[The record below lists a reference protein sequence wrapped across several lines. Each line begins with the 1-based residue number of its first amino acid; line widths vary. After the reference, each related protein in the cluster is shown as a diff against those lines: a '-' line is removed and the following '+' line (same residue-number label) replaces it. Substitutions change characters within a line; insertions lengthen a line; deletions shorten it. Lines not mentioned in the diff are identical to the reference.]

1 MLRKPVSRV
10 LVAACLACSAAIPIH
25 STHAQI
31 AVFDN
36 ANFSQNLLTAARALQ
51 QINNQIRSLQNQAQM
66 LADMARNLQSLN
78 FSSLDQ
84 MVSTLT
90 QVSRLMDQ
98 GQGIAFDV
106 SATVSAFAKL
116 YPQQYSA
123 TVGTNQLFAD
133 AHQRWQNS
141 MNAFQQTLTV
151 QAQVARNVEADT
163 STLAGLVNA
172 SQAAVG
178 SLQAQHAMNQL
189 IALSVKQQLQVQSLM
204 AAQYRATSLEQA
216 RDAESEEAARAAFDN
231 FLGSGTPYTPQ

>member
-1 MLRKPVSRV
+1 MLHKPIVRA
-10 LVAACLACSAAIPIH
+10 LVAACLACSTAIPIH
-25 STHAQI
+25 SAQAQV
-31 AVFDN
+31 AVFDG

-51 QINNQIRSLQNQAQM
+51 QINNQIQSLQNQAQM
-66 LADMARNLQSLN
+66 LANMARNLQSLN
-78 FSSLDQ
+78 FSSLNG

-106 SATVSAFAKL
+106 AATETAFAKL
-116 YPQQYSA
+116 YPQQYTA
-123 TVGTNQLFAD
+123 TTGTNQLFAD

-141 MNAFQQTLTV
+141 MSAFQQTLTV

-163 STLAGLVNA
+163 ATLAGLVNA
-172 SQAAVG
+172 SQGAVG
-178 SLQAQHAMNQL
+178 SLQAQQAMNQL

-216 RDAESEEAARAAFDN
+216 RDAESEEAARAAFNN
-231 FLGSGTPYTPQ
+231 FLGSGTAYTPQ